1 MQTCRWHA
9 YASLDA
15 LQDGAAQK
23 ILQCA
28 ERAIFERG
36 RFRIALSGGNTPRAI
51 YQKLRHAK
59 ADWTSWE
66 IYYGDE
72 RCLPQ
77 DDPERNSSMA
87 NEAWLSHV
95 PIPQNRIHAIAAE
108 LGPIEGARRYAE
120 ILKHVDEFDLVLLGL
135 GEDGH
140 TASLFP
146 GSIWAE
152 QEAFPVFDSPKP
164 PPERVTLSPA
174 RLSASRSVFFFVSGE
189 SKRQAVSSWRSG
201 NPIPATFIAPQSGVD
216 IFIESHLL
224 G

>member
-15 LQDGAAQK
+15 LQDAAAQK

-28 ERAIFERG
+28 ERAILERG

-51 YQKLRHAK
+51 YRMLRNAK
-59 ADWTSWE
+59 TDWSSWE

-72 RCLPQ
+72 RCLPKAH
-77 DDPERNSSMA
+77 PERNSSMA
-87 NEAWLSHV
+87 NETWLSHV

-108 LGPIEGARRYAE
+108 LGPIEGARRYTE
-120 ILKHVDEFDLVLLGL
+120 ILKEVDEFDLVLLGL

-146 GSIWAE
+146 EKDWAE
-152 QEAFPVFDSPKP
+152 QDAFPVFDSPKP
-164 PPERVTLSPA
+164 PPERISLSPA
-174 RLSASRSVFFFVSGE
+174 RLAASRSVFFLVSGA
-189 SKRQAVSSWRSG
+189 KHQAVSNWRSG
-201 NPIPATFIAPQSGVD
+201 KSIPAARIAPKSGVD